1 VWTALLRQVG
11 AIQVGSFEELL
22 DTLAAFH
29 FLPGLADAR
38 IGYVGAGGGNTV
50 IAGDA
55 SYRFGLPL
63 PRFSLQTQAKI
74 AAFLPPVGSNPSN
87 PIDSLAPMPTAQ
99 ELKGML
105 EAIAESGEVGTIM
118 VDRIVL
124 SRELRRLMHFDAQLP
139 GEDEPWLSDVPIE
152 IQRSGRV
159 RVVVVLRE
167 HLDPNRDPAVE
178 MERLRLRDYYQ
189 RNGVAVYSTAE
200 RAFRALGHVIARNR
214 RGKVPGEGVG
224 DE

>member
-1 VWTALLRQVG
+1 M
-11 AIQVGSFEELL
+11 
-22 DTLAAFH
+22 
-29 FLPGLADAR
+29 
-38 IGYVGAGGGNTV
+38 GYVGAGGGNTV
-50 IAGDA
+50 VAGDA

-63 PRFSLQTQAKI
+63 PRFSPQTQAKI

-124 SRELRRLMHFDAQLP
+124 SKELRRLMHFDAQAP
-139 GEDEPWLSDVPIE
+139 VEDEPWLSDVPIE
-152 IQRSGRV
+152 IRQKSGV
-159 RVVVVLRE
+159 AVVVVLRE
-167 HLDPNRDPAVE
+167 YLDPNGNTALE

-189 RNGVAVYSTAE
+189 QHGIPVYPTAE
-200 RAFRALGHVIARNR
+200 RAFRALGHVIAHNR
-214 RGKVPGEGVG
+214 RG
-224 DE
+224 DA